1 MNINE
6 QIRNT
11 WASSIR
17 GADMGRPN
25 WGLPEDRETPMVM
38 YLQRVKLD
46 VGGYDLGGA
55 YWGLGDPLF
64 CAWSSTFYAGSLPV
78 CARVFV
84 RAKTRDAAKTQIKQH
99 FTNAKF
105 FR

>member
-6 QIRNT
+6 QLRNT
-11 WASSIR
+11 RACSTR

-25 WGLPEDRETPMVM
+25 WGLTEHRTRPVMM
-38 YLQRVKLD
+38 YLQRVKFIGD
-46 VGGYDLGGA
+46 YDLGGA

-64 CAWSSTFYAGSLPV
+64 CAWSSTFYDGSLPV

-84 RAKTRDAAKTQIKQH
+84 RAKTRDEAKELVKESFI
-99 FTNAKF
+99 NAKF